1 MKKFLQIIL
10 GHLTSFI
17 ESSPRPPI
25 VNHKIKQHHRLISEA
40 LKKHEAVHVIYQE
53 KSFTGDIVKYDK
65 EAGKL
70 ILNNF
75 KKNMSVIIAISDI
88 DKLTLVP
95 PTIKQSQKWT

>member
-1 MKKFLQIIL
+1 MSTEQEAWPPANPAPTHKLPDNYAGLKEAFTEWWNQ
-10 GHLTSFI
+10 GSD
-17 ESSPRPPI
+17 SPPT
-25 VNHKIKQHHRLISEA
+25 N
-40 LKKHEAVHVIYQE
+40 
-53 KSFTGDIVKYDK
+53 GDIVKYDK

-70 ILNNF
+70 ILKNF